1 MKKFIYISIIF
12 LLVSCNKELNINP
25 TQSIDEKNAL
35 STPQDVKVTLIGA
48 YDGLADGD
56 VMGGGILYESEMVGD
71 DREVVFRGT
80 FSTLDEMWRKAMTA
94 GNTQVLSSWRDA
106 YVAINRANNVLSAL
120 DILSADERG
129 QVEGEARFIRANA
142 YLGLINLFAKGW
154 GDGDNNA
161 NLGVPLVI
169 TPTRVVTET
178 DDRPRASVAAIYA
191 QIIEDLTKAQS
202 LIPGSL
208 DNNGFATKD
217 AATAILARTYL
228 IQGNFAGA
236 RDAANAVIQ
245 SGNHA
250 LADTYDQV
258 FDEESGGF
266 DGESI
271 FKLIV
276 TDQDGVNNLNTY
288 FAPPAYAG
296 RGDIVVQSKHTALYD
311 ATDTRGKFTIIAS
324 NRLYSRKHLNQFGD
338 VNIVRLAEM
347 YLIRAE
353 ANFRLNTSVGAS
365 PLVDINTLRSRAGAA
380 SLTQANLSLDKILLE
395 RKLELAF
402 EGLLLQDVK
411 RLKLAIGGLNPSDP
425 KLILP
430 IPQREIDT
438 NKSLVQNSGY

>member
-1 MKKFIYISIIF
+1 M
-12 LLVSCNKELNINP
+12 
-25 TQSIDEKNAL
+25 
-35 STPQDVKVTLIGA
+35 
-48 YDGLADGD
+48 
-56 VMGGGILYESEMVGD
+56 
-71 DREVVFRGT
+71 
-80 FSTLDEMWRKAMTA
+80 
-94 GNTQVLSSWRDA
+94 
-106 YVAINRANNVLSAL
+106 
-120 DILSADERG
+120 
-129 QVEGEARFIRANA
+129 
-142 YLGLINLFAKGW
+142 
-154 GDGDNNA
+154 
-161 NLGVPLVI
+161 
-169 TPTRVVTET
+169 
-178 DDRPRASVAAIYA
+178 
-191 QIIEDLTKAQS
+191 TKAQS

-208 DNNGFATKD
+208 DNNGFDTKD

-228 IQGNFAGA
+228 IQGNFVGTNVSGTDHVANQGSGIQIFSAASNNFAGA

-271 FKLIV
+271 FNLIV

>member
-1 MKKFIYISIIF
+1 M
-12 LLVSCNKELNINP
+12 
-25 TQSIDEKNAL
+25 
-35 STPQDVKVTLIGA
+35 
-48 YDGLADGD
+48 
-56 VMGGGILYESEMVGD
+56 
-71 DREVVFRGT
+71 
-80 FSTLDEMWRKAMTA
+80 
-94 GNTQVLSSWRDA
+94 
-106 YVAINRANNVLSAL
+106 
-120 DILSADERG
+120 
-129 QVEGEARFIRANA
+129 
-142 YLGLINLFAKGW
+142 
-154 GDGDNNA
+154 
-161 NLGVPLVI
+161 
-169 TPTRVVTET
+169 
-178 DDRPRASVAAIYA
+178 
-191 QIIEDLTKAQS
+191 TKAQS

-208 DNNGFATKD
+208 DNNGFDTKD
-217 AATAILARTYL
+217 AATAILAWTYL

-236 RDAANAVIQ
+236 RDAANVVIQ

-271 FKLIV
+271 FNLIV